1 MSKDKLILVHYISVG
16 NIPYEDVETYLLKLR
31 DQMSPPK
38 SEHISYFIPVRDSD
52 SRVECIN
59 PKLVDKDE
67 YKIHLKR
74 LKKAEK
80 EFYKVIESM
89 NESKFTKKV
98 NKKRTTYT
106 LKETP
111 HKKWWDIFKRMKWS
125 KEVLKE
131 QLDIVNKHKNK

>member
-1 MSKDKLILVHYISVG
+1 MSKDKLILIHYIDVG
-16 NIPYEDVETYLLKLR
+16 NISYKDVEEHLLKIR

-38 SEHISYFIPVRDSD
+38 DEHISYFIPVRDSD

-98 NKKRTTYT
+98 NKKITTYT
-106 LKETP
+106 LKENP
-111 HKKWWDIFKRMKWS
+111 HKKWWEISKRMKWN
-125 KEVLKE
+125 KEVLRE
-131 QLDIVNKHKNK
+131 QLDIVNKYKNK

>member
-1 MSKDKLILVHYISVG
+1 MSKDKLILVHYIDTG
-16 NIPYEDVETYLLKLR
+16 NMINSEILTFIEKVTKKISSNKDEHLSYIIPIKGE
-31 DQMSPPK
+31 
-38 SEHISYFIPVRDSD
+38 

-59 PKLVDKDE
+59 PKLIDKDE
-67 YKIHLKR
+67 YKIHLKK
-74 LKKAEK
+74 LKRAEK

-98 NKKRTTYT
+98 NKKITTYT
-106 LKETP
+106 LKENP
-111 HKKWWDIFKRMKWS
+111 HKKWWEIFKRMKWN

>member
-1 MSKDKLILVHYISVG
+1 MSSPKD
-16 NIPYEDVETYLLKLR
+16 
-31 DQMSPPK
+31 
-38 SEHISYFIPVRDSD
+38 EHISYFIPVRDSD

-98 NKKRTTYT
+98 NKKITTYT
-106 LKETP
+106 LKENP
-111 HKKWWDIFKRMKWS
+111 HKKWWEISKRMKWN
-125 KEVLKE
+125 KEVLRE
-131 QLDIVNKHKNK
+131 QLDIVNKYKNK

>member
-1 MSKDKLILVHYISVG
+1 MSKDKLILVHYIDTG
-16 NIPYEDVETYLLKLR
+16 NLINSEIPTFTEKVAKKISSDKDEYLT
-31 DQMSPPK
+31 
-38 SEHISYFIPVRDSD
+38 YFIPIKGE

-59 PKLVDKDE
+59 PKLIDKDE
-67 YKIHLKR
+67 YKIHLKK
-74 LKKAEK
+74 LKRAEK

-98 NKKRTTYT
+98 NKKITTYT
-106 LKETP
+106 LKENP
-111 HKKWWDIFKRMKWS
+111 HKKWWEIFKRMKWN

>member
-16 NIPYEDVETYLLKLR
+16 NISYKDVEGHLLKIR
-31 DQMSPPK
+31 DQMSSPK
-38 SEHISYFIPVRDSD
+38 DEHISYFIPVRDSD

-59 PKLVDKDE
+59 PKLLDKDE

-98 NKKRTTYT
+98 NKKITTYT
-106 LKETP
+106 LKENP
-111 HKKWWDIFKRMKWS
+111 HKKWWEIPKRLKWN

-131 QLDIVNKHKNK
+131 QLDIVNKYKNK